1 MYITLGV
8 NLQPWICCRWVKKN
22 NQEKLINM
30 NDDWFFDSRPVEVN
44 RWYKSCFVGSQQIFI
59 HSLRLFL
66 HGTSLLLPNLVSH
79 VVSEA
84 TTFVIGREYSNT
96 PTIPC
101 NKWYAYSLTQEFS
114 FPMVWNLHEYCM
126 LMLKSARLRP
136 PLWKIFDR
144 CGDVLISTSAPSHW
158 LNSVAWPDDP
168 VLKFSCSLY

>member
-1 MYITLGV
+1 MSEV
-8 NLQPWICCRWVKKN
+8 NTKQHKKN
-22 NQEKLINM
+22 DQEKLINM
-30 NDDWFFDSRPVEVN
+30 NDDWFFDSCPVEVN
-44 RWYKSCFVGSQQIFI
+44 RWYQSCFVRSQQIFI

-66 HGTSLLLPNLVSH
+66 HGTSLLLSNLVSN

-101 NKWYAYSLTQEFS
+101 NEWYAYSLTQEFL
-114 FPMVWNLHEYCM
+114 FPIVWNVHEYCK

-144 CGDVLISTSAPSHW
+144 WDDVLISTSAPSHW
-158 LNSVAWPDDP
+158 FNSVAWPDDP